1 MAGKLRTLCRACGA
15 VNKILR
21 NIMRKDTEVKFYEGV
36 ATPALVY

>member
-1 MAGKLRTLCRACGA
+1 MTGKLQTLYGACGA

-21 NIMRKDTEVKFYEGV
+21 NIMRKDTEVKCYEGV